1 MLTLRE
7 IYQFVSDR
15 NKNELKDYYDK
26 SYDTLKEMNKR
37 SNLLTLFILVLLALS
52 FFPTFIKDSEISGF
66 KVSIEIIK
74 LLCPLL
80 IPYFLLEW
88 CLIARRRRE
97 LMKVMKYA
105 GFKIFKTPIIK
116 EELNPFIHSI
126 HSRNTIPF
134 SFMMEILNVNVGNR
148 FNNHLNIWFI
158 RLMMLGMGFYLVYL
172 LFTSFMQPHLS
183 LPIILCNCLGLF
195 CTLQIG
201 LFYHSE
207 RLNNIRVRKEDA
219 KFVIDEEYL
228 KFNLRQE
235 FDVKAP
241 F

>member
-15 NKNELKDYYDK
+15 SKPDLKDYYDK
-26 SYDTLKEMNKR
+26 CFDVLKEINKR
-37 SNLLTLFILVLLALS
+37 SNLLTLFILILLALS
-52 FFPTFIKDSEISGF
+52 FFPTLIKEGEISGF
-66 KVSIEIIK
+66 KISLDFIR

-97 LMKVMKYA
+97 LWKVMKYA
-105 GFKIFKTPIIK
+105 GFKIFQTPK
-116 EELNPFIHSI
+116 SSNELNPFILSI

-134 SFMMEILNVNVGNR
+134 SFMIEILNVNVENKINNR
-148 FNNHLNIWFI
+148 LNVYFI
-158 RLMMLGMGFYLVYL
+158 RIMMISLGLYLMYLIYL
-172 LFTSFMQPHLS
+172 SFSQAHLT
-183 LPIILCNCLGLF
+183 LPIVITNLLGVF
-195 CTLQIG
+195 CIIQIG

-207 RLNNIRVRKEDA
+207 RLNLLRICCEDD
-219 KFVIDEEYL
+219 KFIKDEEYL
-228 KFNLRQE
+228 KFNLRE
-235 FDVKAP
+235 EHDVKTP

>member
-15 NKNELKDYYDK
+15 NNNELKDYYDK
-26 SYDTLKEMNKR
+26 GYDTLKEMNKR

-97 LMKVMKYA
+97 LMKVMKYV
-105 GFKIFKTPIIK
+105 GFKIFKTPTFK

-126 HSRNTIPF
+126 HSRNTTPF
-134 SFMMEILNVNVGNR
+134 SFMMGILNVNVENR

-158 RLMMLGMGFYLVYL
+158 RLMMLGMGLYLIYL
-172 LFTSFMQPHLS
+172 IFTSFMQPQLS

-207 RLNNIRVRKEDA
+207 RQNNIRVREEDT
-219 KFVIDEEYL
+219 KFVKDDEYL
-228 KFNLRQE
+228 KFNFRQE
-235 FDVKAP
+235 FDVKSP